1 MTEFDRTEDELYSA
15 AIHESGHAVLSEL
28 FDMNTEYVTIEPTEK
43 TYGHLRRRG
52 RGYGAQGK
60 WRNMLVI
67 CGGCV
72 AQEFDVLAPPEYLQ
86 WPDTEDESTDGAL
99 LWASLQEHSEDPRQ
113 RQEWFELAFSQT
125 QRILSQRVVWRSVK
139 SLAERLMEAR
149 TLDRREAADV
159 IEAALGRSKW
169 NYGFSRIQMGDH
181 YAIPPQTWIDSRE
194 EYREQQ
200 KALTAALAR
209 GTK

>member
-1 MTEFDRTEDELYSA
+1 M
-15 AIHESGHAVLSEL
+15 
-28 FDMNTEYVTIEPTEK
+28 TIEPTEK

-72 AQEFDVLAPPEYLQ
+72 AQEFDVLDPCEYLQ
-86 WPDTEDESTDGAL
+86 WPDTEDESTDSAL

-113 RQEWFELAFSQT
+113 RQEWFELAFAQT

-139 SLAERLMEAR
+139 SLAERLMEKR
-149 TLDRREAADV
+149 TLDRWEAADV
-159 IEAALGRSKW
+159 IDAALGRSKW
-169 NYGFSRIQMGDH
+169 NKGFGRIQMGDR
-181 YAIPPQTWIDSRE
+181 YASPPQSWIASRE
-194 EYREQQ
+194 EYQEMEQ
-200 KALTAALAR
+200 AFAAAR
-209 GTK
+209 TRQAAK